1 MQCYKYD
8 PSDLDV
14 IHWIASYLQEMGLP
28 DKALSF
34 YQKAL
39 ALQPNES
46 RWQMLMGAAYRRVG
60 NYSNAIECFQ
70 KVYRDNPENVQAL
83 QNLVKLT
90 SDLGM
95 PEADVYREEL
105 AKLERTI
112 GNRMQSARLRS
123 GEARG
128 RLGTSSGNGGRGGSI
143 DDMDGGGFGE
153 ERNPYSRGNSSQ
165 FGRQGSTTI
174 DEERGGGD
182 DYGTV

>member
-1 MQCYKYD
+1 M
-8 PSDLDV
+8 

-70 KVYRDNPENVQAL
+70 KVYRDNPENIQAL

-95 PEADVYREEL
+95 PEADMYRDDL
-105 AKLERTI
+105 SKLERSI
-112 GNRMQSARLRS
+112 GNRLQSARMRS
-123 GEARG
+123 GDVQG
-128 RLGTSSGNGGRGGSI
+128 RLGTSSGSAGRGGN
-143 DDMDGGGFGE
+143 MDEDAAGGFGD
-153 ERNPYSRGNSSQ
+153 ERSAYSRGNSSQ
-165 FGRQGSTTI
+165 FGRQGGGI
-174 DEERGGGD
+174 IQEERGVPMD
-182 DYGTV
+182 DYGINTKYNGVCHS

>member
-1 MQCYKYD
+1 M
-8 PSDLDV
+8 

-28 DKALSF
+28 DKSLSF

-70 KVYRDNPENVQAL
+70 KVYRDNPENIQAL

-95 PEADVYREEL
+95 PEAEVYREDL
-105 AKLERTI
+105 MKLERSI
-112 GNRMQSARLRS
+112 GNRLQSARMRS
-123 GEARG
+123 GEGRG
-128 RLGTSSGNGGRGGSI
+128 RLGTSSGGMGRTGGME
-143 DDMDGGGFGE
+143 DDGLTGLGE
-153 ERNPYSRGNSSQ
+153 DAYGRGNSSQ
-165 FGRQGSTTI
+165 FGRQGGGI
-174 DEERGGGD
+174 VEEERGGMD
-182 DYGTV
+182 DYGMNA